1 MTLSLAII
9 LASASTG
16 PQPPMAPLS
25 AEYLVQCAMGRS
37 FRFTA
42 DARQALV
49 EIGARKMI
57 LARTD
62 LPLGEYFRGKDCAL
76 IIDGDFV
83 AFVPRGDERWRDCHL
98 MP

>member
-62 LPLGEYFRGKDCAL
+62 LPLDEYFRGKDGAL

-83 AFVPRGDERWRDCHL
+83 AFVPRGEERWRDCHL